1 MSQATLPASEAL
13 PARARS
19 RASPVKRRKKR
30 RLPTVKQLRRRF
42 AQAQV
47 GNTCDD
53 QVLTFA
59 EGCGLNGFSIANGR
73 RIKTSGKGPRFVR
86 LGDRHLGVTI
96 GDNRAW
102 RLTRAD

>member
-13 PARARS
+13 PARARP
-19 RASPVKRRKKR
+19 RALPVKHKKR
-30 RLPTVKQLRRRF
+30 RRLPKVAELRQRF
-42 AQAQV
+42 AKVQA
-47 GNTCDD
+47 GGACDD
-53 QVLTFA
+53 HVLTFA
-59 EGCGLNGFSIANGR
+59 EWCGLNGISIATGR
-73 RIKTSGKGPRFVR
+73 RIKASGEGPRFVR